1 MRVLY
6 VEDDHA
12 MARTVE
18 LMLKQAGHDCETTDS
33 GQQAI
38 DLARSEAY
46 DVILL
51 DIMLPDIDGYEVIQQ
66 VRDSGVATPFLI
78 QSGLVDRD
86 RLPDGVSFGAS
97 HFLVKPFS
105 KGELVKKI
113 DETVKEAKAKAV
125 PEAPAFRAAPGAIGG
140 AVGGAVE
147 GAVPEAVE
155 EPEPEDTPSERRL
168 HRRFRT
174 LKSARIVCDDPVD
187 CVIVNLSYSG
197 AALKLLQA
205 KGLPRQFI
213 LTLNSGPVRR
223 CRLCWRHGDKI
234 GVKFI

>member
-18 LMLKQAGHDCETTDS
+18 LMLKQAGHECETTDS
-33 GQQAI
+33 GNQAI
-38 DLARSEAY
+38 DMARAQDY
-46 DVILL
+46 DLILL
-51 DIMLPDIDGYEVIQQ
+51 DIMLPDVDGYEVIQQ
-66 VRDSGVATPFLI
+66 VRDSGITTPFLI
-78 QSGLVDRD
+78 QSGLVDRG
-86 RLPDGVSFGAS
+86 RLPDGVSFGAN

-105 KGELVKKI
+105 KNELVKKI
-113 DETVKEAKAKAV
+113 DETIEDAKALGV
-125 PEAPAFRAAPGAIGG
+125 PEAPAFKPPA
-140 AVGGAVE
+140 
-147 GAVPEAVE
+147 EAEE
-155 EPEPEDTPSERRL
+155 EPELEDTPSERRV

-197 AALKLLQA
+197 AAIKILQD
-205 KGLPRQFI
+205 KELPRQFI

-223 CRLCWRHGDKI
+223 CRLCWRHNDKI

>member
-18 LMLKQAGHDCETTDS
+18 LMLRQAGHDCETTDS
-33 GQQAI
+33 GGQAI
-38 DLARSEAY
+38 QLAQSKDY
-46 DVILL
+46 DIILL
-51 DIMLPDIDGYEVIQQ
+51 DIMLPDIDGYEVIQH
-66 VRDSGVATPFLI
+66 VRDAGVSTPFLI

-86 RLPDGVSFGAS
+86 RLPDGVSFGA
-97 HFLVKPFS
+97 HHYLVKPFS
-105 KGELVKKI
+105 KGELVRKMDATI
-113 DETVKEAKAKAV
+113 ADARSQAE
-125 PEAPAFRAAPGAIGG
+125 PEAPAFQASSAPEEAAE
-140 AVGGAVE
+140 VDT
-147 GAVPEAVE
+147 
-155 EPEPEDTPSERRL
+155 EPSDRRV

-187 CVIVNLSYSG
+187 CVVVNLSYSG
-197 AALKLLQA
+197 AAIKLTQDG
-205 KGLPRQFI
+205 KELPRQFI

-234 GVKFI
+234 GVKFV

>member
-18 LMLKQAGHDCETTDS
+18 LMLKQAGHECETTDS
-33 GQQAI
+33 GNQAI
-38 DLARSEAY
+38 DMARAQDY
-46 DVILL
+46 DLILL
-51 DIMLPDIDGYEVIQQ
+51 DIMLPDVDGYEVIQQ
-66 VRDSGVATPFLI
+66 VRDSGITTPFLI

-86 RLPDGVSFGAS
+86 RLPDGVSFGAN

-113 DETVKEAKAKAV
+113 DETIKDAKATAV
-125 PEAPAFRAAPGAIGG
+125 PESPAFKPPAEAPA
-140 AVGGAVE
+140 
-147 GAVPEAVE
+147 
-155 EPEPEDTPSERRL
+155 EPELEDTPAERRV

-197 AALKLLQA
+197 AAIKVLQD
-205 KGLPRQFI
+205 KELPRQFI

>member
-33 GQQAI
+33 GHQAI
-38 DLARSEAY
+38 DLARSQDY

-66 VRDSGVATPFLI
+66 VRESGVGTPFLI

-86 RLPDGVSFGAS
+86 RLPDGVSFGAN

-105 KGELVKKI
+105 KGELVQKI
-113 DETVKEAKAKAV
+113 DEAVKEARSQAAPESPAYQPPAEA
-125 PEAPAFRAAPGAIGG
+125 PEA
-140 AVGGAVE
+140 
-147 GAVPEAVE
+147 
-155 EPEPEDTPSERRL
+155 PEPEDTPSERRV

-197 AALKLLQA
+197 AAIKMLQD
-205 KGLPRQFI
+205 KELPRQFI

-223 CRLCWRHGDKI
+223 CRLCWRHGNKI

>member
-33 GQQAI
+33 GHEAI
-38 DLARSEAY
+38 DLARSQDY

-66 VRDSGVATPFLI
+66 VRDSGVETPFLI

-86 RLPDGVSFGAS
+86 RLPDGVSFGAN

-113 DETVKEAKAKAV
+113 DDTVREAKAVAV
-125 PEAPAFRAAPGAIGG
+125 PESPAFQAPS
-140 AVGGAVE
+140 
-147 GAVPEAVE
+147 EALDA
-155 EPEPEDTPSERRL
+155 PEPEDSPSERRL

-187 CVIVNLSYSG
+187 CVIVNLSYGG
-197 AALKLLQA
+197 AAIRVLQD
-205 KGLPRQFI
+205 KTLPRQFI

-223 CRLCWRHGDKI
+223 CRLCWRHADKA

>member
-18 LMLKQAGHDCETTDS
+18 LMLRQAGHDCETTDS
-33 GQQAI
+33 GSQAI
-38 DLARSEAY
+38 DLAKSNEY

-51 DIMLPDIDGYEVIQQ
+51 DIMLPDVDGYEVIQQ
-66 VRDSGVATPFLI
+66 VRDAGVPTPFLI

-86 RLPDGVSFGAS
+86 RLPDGVSFGAN

-113 DETVKEAKAKAV
+113 DATVEQARQEAE
-125 PEAPAFRAAPGAIGG
+125 PEAPAYQAPAEKGAGG
-140 AVGGAVE
+140 EPVAD
-147 GAVPEAVE
+147 VE
-155 EPEPEDTPSERRL
+155 EEPAERRT

-187 CVIVNLSYSG
+187 CVVVNLSYSG
-197 AALKLLQA
+197 AALKLTQEA
-205 KGLPRQFI
+205 RDLPLQFI

-223 CRLCWRHGDKI
+223 CRVCWRHGDKV
-234 GVKFI
+234 GVKFV

>member
-18 LMLKQAGHDCETTDS
+18 LMLRQAGHNCETTDS
-33 GQQAI
+33 GSQAI
-38 DLARSEAY
+38 DLAKSEEY

-66 VRDSGVATPFLI
+66 VRDAGVPTPFLI

-86 RLPDGVSFGAS
+86 RLPDGVSFGAN

-105 KGELVKKI
+105 KGELIKKI
-113 DETVKEAKAKAV
+113 DATVEQSRQEAE
-125 PEAPAFRAAPGAIGG
+125 PEAPAYQPLA
-140 AVGGAVE
+140 
-147 GAVPEAVE
+147 EADVE
-155 EPEPEDTPSERRL
+155 EDVAKEPTERRT

-187 CVIVNLSYSG
+187 CVVVNLSYSG
-197 AALKLLQA
+197 AALKLSQA
-205 KGLPRQFI
+205 AKDLPLQFI
-213 LTLNSGPVRR
+213 LTLNAGPVRR
-223 CRLCWRHGDKI
+223 CRVCWRHGDKV
-234 GVKFI
+234 GVKFV

>member
-18 LMLKQAGHDCETTDS
+18 LMLRQAGHDCETTDS
-33 GQQAI
+33 GSQAI
-38 DLARSEAY
+38 DLAKSNEY

-51 DIMLPDIDGYEVIQQ
+51 DIMLPDVDGYEVIQQ
-66 VRDSGVATPFLI
+66 VRDAGVPTPFLI
-78 QSGLVDRD
+78 QSGLVDRE
-86 RLPDGVSFGAS
+86 RLPDGVSFGAN

-113 DETVKEAKAKAV
+113 DATVEQARQEAE
-125 PEAPAFRAAPGAIGG
+125 PEAPAYQPSEEFEDEVA
-140 AVGGAVE
+140 
-147 GAVPEAVE
+147 E
-155 EPEPEDTPSERRL
+155 EPTERRT

-187 CVIVNLSYSG
+187 CVVVNLSYSG
-197 AALKLLQA
+197 AALKLTQPA
-205 KGLPRQFI
+205 KDLPLQFI

-223 CRLCWRHGDKI
+223 CRVCWRHGDKV
-234 GVKFI
+234 GVKFV